1 MFLIRYGTYTGE
13 EFIEVNFLLASKY
26 LSELGS
32 DIFRMNQI
40 RIGYSQEPKRIRRIA
55 DVTVLEWDLGL
66 VIQEINTKRYVP
78 KSIMLQLKK
87 KLKKRDVF

>member
-1 MFLIRYGTYTGE
+1 M
-13 EFIEVNFLLASKY
+13 
-26 LSELGS
+26 
-32 DIFRMNQI
+32 
-40 RIGYSQEPKRIRRIA
+40 
-55 DVTVLEWDLGL
+55 GL

>member
-1 MFLIRYGTYTGE
+1 MEHPLGKNSW
-13 EFIEVNFLLASKY
+13 EVNFFLASKY

-40 RIGYSQEPKRIRRIA
+40 RIGYSQEPKRIRRTA
-55 DVTVLEWDLGL
+55 DVTVLEWDLRL
-66 VIQEINTKRYVP
+66 VIQEINTKKYVP

-87 KLKKRDVF
+87 N

>member
-1 MFLIRYGTYTGE
+1 MEHPLGKNSW
-13 EFIEVNFLLASKY
+13 EVNFFLASKY

-40 RIGYSQEPKRIRRIA
+40 RIGYSQEPKRISRIA
-55 DVTVLEWDLGL
+55 DVTVLEWDLRL
-66 VIQEINTKRYVP
+66 VIQEINTKKYVP

-87 KLKKRDVF
+87 N

>member
-1 MFLIRYGTYTGE
+1 MEHPLGKNSW
-13 EFIEVNFLLASKY
+13 EVNFFLASKY

-55 DVTVLEWDLGL
+55 DVTVLEWDLRL
-66 VIQEINTKRYVP
+66 VIQEINTKKYVP

-87 KLKKRDVF
+87 N